1 MSTAKGPGNRQ
12 PSQPQFEEDAEIWE
26 YYNPALALVDSL
38 DFMRTAGDVE
48 TAMAHESGD
57 ARARRDDSER

>member
-26 YYNPALALVDSL
+26 YYNPTLALVDSPDL
-38 DFMRTAGDVE
+38 ARRYGDVE
-48 TAMAHESGD
+48 TAMAHESGS
-57 ARARRDDSER
+57 ARAGRDDSER